1 MFKLSDEKAMAGQS
15 GIQAKIY
22 YKETFL
28 CNVHTWGFASCGV
41 LNLQNFAY
49 SLYALEIKDFP
60 KFANEFFE
68 FLSTVNKP
76 SWQPKE
82 AYFCLS
88 DGQLT
93 NDWINALC
101 KHPEVKRRDRFYN
114 KSHGPHNMNL
124 FRWSKAKD
132 FKRVHKYG

>member
-1 MFKLSDEKAMAGQS
+1 MFKLKNEQAMAGQS
-15 GIQAKIY
+15 GIQAKIFY
-22 YKETFL
+22 NDTFL

-41 LNLQNFAY
+41 LNLQNFSY

-60 KFANEFFE
+60 EFAKGFFE
-68 FLSTVNKP
+68 FLETVNDP
-76 SWQPKE
+76 SWKPKE

-114 KSHGPHNMNL
+114 KSHGPNHMNL